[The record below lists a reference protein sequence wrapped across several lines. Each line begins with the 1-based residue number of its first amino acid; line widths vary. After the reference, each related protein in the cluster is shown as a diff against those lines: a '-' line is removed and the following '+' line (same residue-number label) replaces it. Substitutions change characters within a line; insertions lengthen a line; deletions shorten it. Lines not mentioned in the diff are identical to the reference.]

1 MFGNKERL
9 SYLWDMNETNTHPK
23 VGMTIKG
30 YTLKG
35 FNRSAVKNYPGLP
48 KGHRFYT
55 ALLEDNKG
63 NRRCL
68 QYIPATFNLGRSFE
82 KVQNGW
88 NAGSRMKTWN
98 DCDLNFNF

>member
-35 FNRSAVKNYPGLP
+35 FNRSAVKNYLGLP

-68 QYIPATFNLGRSFE
+68 QYIPPLSIWDVLLR
-82 KVQNGW
+82 KC
-88 NAGSRMKTWN
+88 KT
-98 DCDLNFNF
+98 DGMREAA

>member
-1 MFGNKERL
+1 
-9 SYLWDMNETNTHPK
+9 MNETNTHPQ

>member
-1 MFGNKERL
+1 MEA
-9 SYLWDMNETNTHPK
+9 TNTHPQ

-48 KGHRFYT
+48 KGTRFYT
-55 ALLEDNKG
+55 ALLEDDKG

-68 QYIPATFNLGRSFE
+68 SYNPDTFNLGGSFE

-88 NAGSRMKTWN
+88 NAGSRMKTWY
-98 DCDLNFNF
+98 DVDLNFNF